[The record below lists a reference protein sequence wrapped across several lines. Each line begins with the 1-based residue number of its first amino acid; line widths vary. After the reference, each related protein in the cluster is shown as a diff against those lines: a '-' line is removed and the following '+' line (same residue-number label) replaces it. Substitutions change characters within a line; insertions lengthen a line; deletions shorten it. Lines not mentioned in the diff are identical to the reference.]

1 MTGVSFTSDEYGGDG
16 LPEGDA
22 SYTYV
27 EVSLRRN
34 AGDSG
39 DEDSGNEDSG
49 NEDLLVISNNYNNCI

>member
-39 DEDSGNEDSG
+39 NEDSG